1 MKQTLA
7 LVLLVFG
14 IVGCE
19 SYQMIDEYD
28 GAITKK
34 ITGEFGC
41 FWVRNKVL
49 KNKAYVEECG
59 VRNTLE
65 NYTTGFTLGLID
77 LSAGQMKF
85 EEALVSYLKSNNKD
99 CFITRT
105 NEVSIM
111 GNTQGIEM
119 FYQCKE

>member
-49 KNKAYVEECG
+49 KNK
-59 VRNTLE
+59 
-65 NYTTGFTLGLID
+65 YTTGFTLGLID